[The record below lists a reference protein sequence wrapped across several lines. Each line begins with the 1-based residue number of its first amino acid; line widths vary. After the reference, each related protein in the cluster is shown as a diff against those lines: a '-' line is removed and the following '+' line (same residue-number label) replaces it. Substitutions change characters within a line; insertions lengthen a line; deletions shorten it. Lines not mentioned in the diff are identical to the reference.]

1 MFTKEKDMSK
11 VFGPRNWLKNVGK
24 KNPTFFFKFNWF
36 YRCHMAQRNL
46 LNMKY

>member
-24 KNPTFFFKFNWF
+24 KNPTFFLSLIGSTGVTWLKEI
-36 YRCHMAQRNL
+36 C
-46 LNMKY
+46 